1 MRVATFAATY
11 TNDVEWPA
19 SFWFTEDFDRDEL
32 MPPSLIWEMLQAYSF
47 EEHHP
52 MSQRIYRSASCNC
65 RCSVA
70 CGR

>member
-32 MPPSLIWEMLQAYSF
+32 MPPSLPIASEDTAASDS
-47 EEHHP
+47 EETP
-52 MSQRIYRSASCNC
+52 NRA
-65 RCSVA
+65 
-70 CGR
+70 